1 MQKIHNLT
9 YYAKSELTEPEHNP
23 GEAALA
29 AILEQ
34 LQAEVEAAKVA

>member
-9 YYAKSELTEPEHNP
+9 YYAKSELAEPELNP